1 MEKTH
6 QINVFSLLLFS
17 SSTTVSLM
25 SKSGIRVLVD
35 TFPTKTVVSSL
46 RAWLSMYGSA
56 HENSIHSL
64 IARGEEHCPNSV
76 APWRV
81 SDFLEVE
88 TTLLL
93 MFVKVVTTAYVH
105 WALTMTIGILNT
117 FHIPAIESRQKCV
130 KNLTMIILIFKRR
143 KLRLKE
149 VWKLAQNKWKSP
161 VCHSPTIKHHATLL
175 LWQIS

>member
-1 MEKTH
+1 
-6 QINVFSLLLFS
+6 
-17 SSTTVSLM
+17 M

-105 WALTMTIGILNT
+105 
-117 FHIPAIESRQKCV
+117 
-130 KNLTMIILIFKRR
+130 
-143 KLRLKE
+143 
-149 VWKLAQNKWKSP
+149 
-161 VCHSPTIKHHATLL
+161 
-175 LWQIS
+175 